1 MGRIIFLVKIM
12 KAYLA
17 LAAIAAVFLSGEADA
32 INLKLVQ
39 KVEEKVIAQD
49 GPTNGEMA
57 EDEKDTLI
65 QVLCPGFIQTSFS
78 KTTGKSSTCNTG
90 AKAASKSFVQES
102 ETVGDTEIA

>member
-1 MGRIIFLVKIM
+1 M
-12 KAYLA
+12 KVFV
-17 LAAIAAVFLSGEADA
+17 AIAALLMATSQVDA
-32 INLKLVQ
+32 INLKVVEKAQQ
-39 KVEEKVIAQD
+39 KAAILD

-78 KTTGKSSTCNTG
+78 KGSGKSSTCNQG
-90 AKAASKSFVQES
+90 SKAVAKSFVQES